1 MKTILF
7 AIVFFM
13 VTNVNSQEKYL
24 SITNPESGK
33 VSVFKENKRIRVKT
47 INGGKLSGKLK
58 IMDNDEVMIKNV
70 IVPITSIAR
79 IKNNPLVQNVL
90 VSGTL
95 FLFGGYGVLFGLVG
109 ITFGGETLLGSLG
122 ILVGAASFTAG
133 ILSPNFLPAT
143 NIYNNTNIKVVN
155 LIE

>member
-13 VTNVNSQEKYL
+13 ATNVNSQEKYL
-24 SITNPESGK
+24 SITNSESGK

-79 IKNNPLVQNVL
+79 IKNNPLVLNVL
-90 VSGTL
+90 VSGSL
-95 FLFGGYGVLFGLVG
+95 FIIGGYGVIGGLVV
-109 ITFGGETLLGSLG
+109 IAWSGSAIG
-122 ILVGAASFTAG
+122 AIPILIGAGSFAAG

-143 NIYNNTNIKVVN
+143 NIYKNTNIKVVD